1 MGTGG
6 ANRLPKLDQGHW
18 ESKAF
23 SYLDSVTSTD
33 CLPSSTKGELMISQ
47 ANLQAQAVK
56 VLEVAD
62 DPRLSREVKA
72 FLKLLNS
79 GGVPLETLP
88 PLEARQVLVNA
99 QASVKVD
106 LSGIDESEKT
116 ITADGYPI
124 TLNIVRP
131 AGVKGILPVFIFIHG
146 GGWVLGDYP
155 THKRMVRDLVVLSG
169 FAAVFVNYTRTPDAQ
184 YPQAV
189 NEIYAATKWV
199 AEHGEEIGVDGKNL
213 AVVGNS
219 VGGNMTAVTTLMA
232 KAKGGPHIKLQIL
245 MWPIVDADFE
255 TDSYQQFGEK
265 RFLTTSLMKWMY
277 DLYTTDPEKRK
288 EIYASPLQATVDQL
302 KGLPPALIQVAQSD
316 ILRDEGEAYGR
327 KLDEAGVKVTTVR
340 YNGMIHDF
348 GLLNGLAEVPAV
360 RSLFVQAAAELK
372 KYLQ

>member
-1 MGTGG
+1 MV
-6 ANRLPKLDQGHW
+6 A
-18 ESKAF
+18 
-23 SYLDSVTSTD
+23 
-33 CLPSSTKGELMISQ
+33 Q
-47 ANLQAQAVK
+47 ANSPAIK

-79 GGVPLETLP
+79 GGVGLETLTP
-88 PLEARQVLVNA
+88 VEARQVLVDA
-99 QASVKVD
+99 QASVEVD
-106 LSGIDESEKT
+106 LSGIEESEKT

-131 AGVKGILPVFIFIHG
+131 EGVQGILPVFIFIHG

-155 THKRMVRDLVVLSG
+155 THKRLVRDLVVYSG

-184 YPQAV
+184 YPQAI

-219 VGGNMTAVTTLMA
+219 VGGNMTAVTTLKA
-232 KAKGGPHIKLQIL
+232 KAEGGPHIKLQIML
-245 MWPIVDADFE
+245 WPIVDADFE
-255 TDSYQQFGEK
+255 TDSYHQFGDK
-265 RFLTTSLMKWMY
+265 RFLTTATMKWMY
-277 DLYTTDPEKRK
+277 DLYIPDPEKRK
-288 EIYASPLQATVDQL
+288 DIYASPLQATVEQL
-302 KGLPPALIQVAQSD
+302 KGLPPALVVVAESD
-316 ILRDEGEAYGR
+316 VLHDEGIAYGR
-327 KLDEAGVKVTTVR
+327 KLNDAGVDVTIVQ
-340 YNGMIHDF
+340 YGGVIHDF

-372 KYLQ
+372 KHLQ

>member
-1 MGTGG
+1 M
-6 ANRLPKLDQGHW
+6 
-18 ESKAF
+18 
-23 SYLDSVTSTD
+23 V
-33 CLPSSTKGELMISQ
+33 
-47 ANLQAQAVK
+47 AQVNSPAAK

-79 GGVPLETLP
+79 GGAPLETLP
-88 PLEARQVLVNA
+88 PLEARQVLVDA
-99 QASVKVD
+99 QASVPVD
-106 LSGIDESEKT
+106 LSGIDESEKM

-131 AGVKGILPVFIFIHG
+131 EGVKGTLPVFIFIHG

-169 FAAVFVNYTRTPDAQ
+169 FAGVFVNYTRTPDAQ
-184 YPQAV
+184 YPQAI

-219 VGGNMTAVTTLMA
+219 VGGNMTAVTALKA
-232 KAKGGPHIKLQIL
+232 KEKGGPHIKLQIM
-245 MWPIVDADFE
+245 MWPIVDASFE
-255 TDSYQQFGEK
+255 ADSYHQFGDK
-265 RFLTTSLMKWMY
+265 RFLTTPLMKWMY
-277 DLYTTDPEKRK
+277 DMYIADPEKRQD
-288 EIYASPLQATVDQL
+288 IYASPLQATVEQL
-302 KGLPPALIQVAQSD
+302 QGLPPALIQVAESD
-316 ILRDEGEAYGR
+316 ILRDGGEAYGR